1 MKTIYGM
8 VAMICATIWFGSYQN
23 ETLDYYP
30 IGKKH
35 LGESYTEYAVNNVIT
50 EDTVSRII
58 LNFYPEEVTALPYIN
73 YDESTCTFTFHRGT
87 TSKYRISWDYETDG
101 NYVEVQ
107 YGQKRHVVY
116 RQRAATFRRLP
127 AYGKRRHGCTYV
139 HTKWW
144 NHDGFR

>member
-8 VAMICATIWFGSYQN
+8 VAMICATIWFGSCQN

-73 YDESTCTFTFHRGT
+73 YDESTCTFTFHRGQLQNTVSRGITKPTAITWKCNTGKTACGLPSTSSNIPAITCLRQT
-87 TSKYRISWDYETDG
+87 TAWLYVCAYEV
-101 NYVEVQ
+101 VE
-107 YGQKRHVVY
+107 
-116 RQRAATFRRLP
+116 P
-127 AYGKRRHGCTYV
+127 
-139 HTKWW
+139 
-144 NHDGFR
+144 